1 MKARRR
7 AIIALSLVLYALQV
21 SLIWQW
27 YTLAPQGPGT
37 LDLAVF
43 LIVTLAVGI
52 VDVGVVR
59 YLFAALKR
67 AEEAY
72 AQGVNER
79 LRRSLDDYRV
89 VAECEE
95 DLAREVSSTVSEELT
110 RAREALAQGRAND
123 ARGHLQQ
130 SLDIASQTKSA
141 HTCSNVPVAAVL
153 QSKSRQ
159 CEAAGA
165 SLETH
170 VTLPEEL
177 GLLDVEVAAVFF
189 NLIDNAL
196 HECKAMIASGG
207 TVAPTISVSSMVQA
221 GQLYVEVKNPCR
233 MEARSALSIARRR
246 NLLSE
251 HGWGTD
257 IVTQIAGD
265 HGGVATFDAEGGVFI
280 ARVMIPL
287 P

>member
-1 MKARRR
+1 MNARRR
-7 AIIALSLVLYALQV
+7 AIIALSLALYALQV

-27 YTLAPQGPGT
+27 YTLAPQGPDA
-37 LDLAVF
+37 LDLAIL

-79 LRRSLDDYRV
+79 LQHSLDDYRI
-89 VAECEE
+89 AAKREE
-95 DLAREVSSTVSEELT
+95 DLAREVSGTVSEELT
-110 RAREALAQGRAND
+110 RAREALSQGRTND

-153 QSKSRQ
+153 QSKARQ
-159 CEAAGA
+159 CKAAGA

-177 GLLDVEVAAVFF
+177 GLPDVEVAAVFF

-196 HECKAMIASGG
+196 HECEALIAGDD
-207 TVAPTISVSSMVQA
+207 TAAPTISVSSMVQA
-221 GQLYVEVKNPCR
+221 GQLYVEVENPCR
-233 MEARSALSIARRR
+233 MEARGALSLARRR
-246 NLLSE
+246 NPLSE

-257 IVTQIAGD
+257 IVAQIASD
-265 HGGVATFDAEGGVFI
+265 HGGIATFDAEGGVFV